1 MDYYSYNFACLITSI
16 LMLIIVSFKFQEID
30 LCLILL
36 LAAIFSIIWRS
47 MKIIK
52 GQHAIE
58 KDNNHNHSLTNPF
71 FILDFGFATLAFLC
85 VLFSKQI
92 NKKFLLLIFLIFIL
106 AWILNFISESNDSN
120 DSNDSNNRYNNFK
133 NKIISTSQTVHFCGH
148 CFLIFIVF
156 ITFYLN
162 IH

>member
-1 MDYYSYNFACLITSI
+1 MMDYYSYNFACLITSI
-16 LMLIIVSFKFQEID
+16 LMLIIVSLKFQEIN

-52 GQHAIE
+52 GKEEIE
-58 KDNNHNHSLTNPF
+58 KDNNHNYSLKNPF
-71 FILDFGFATLAFLC
+71 FILDFGFAILAFLC
-85 VLFSKQI
+85 VSLSKQI
-92 NKKFLLLIFLIFIL
+92 NKKFIFITILVFIL
-106 AWILNFISESNDSN
+106 AWILNFVSNDSN
-120 DSNDSNNRYNNFK
+120 DKSDNVDNNSK

-148 CFLIFIVF
+148 CFVIFIIF

-162 IH
+162 IY

>member
-1 MDYYSYNFACLITSI
+1 MDYYSYNVACLITSM
-16 LMLIIVSFKFQEID
+16 LMLIILSFKFKEID

-52 GQHAIE
+52 GKEEIE
-58 KDNNHNHSLTNPF
+58 KDNNHNHSLKNGF
-71 FILDFGFATLAFLC
+71 FILDFGFAILAFLC

-92 NKKFLLLIFLIFIL
+92 NKKFLLFILFIFIL
-106 AWILNFISESNDSN
+106 AWSLNFISNDHNDSN
-120 DSNDSNNRYNNFK
+120 DKSDNVDNNFK
-133 NKIISTSQTVHFCGH
+133 NKIISTSQTIHFCGH
-148 CFLIFIVF
+148 CYLIFIVF

-162 IH
+162 IY

>member
-1 MDYYSYNFACLITSI
+1 MMDYYSYNFACLITSI

-52 GQHAIE
+52 GKEEIE
-58 KDNNHNHSLTNPF
+58 KDNNHNHSLKNPF
-71 FILDFGFATLAFLC
+71 FILDFGFAILAFLC

-92 NKKFLLLIFLIFIL
+92 NKKFIFLTILVFVL
-106 AWILNFISESNDSN
+106 AWILNFVNDSN
-120 DSNDSNNRYNNFK
+120 GSKDNKLK
-133 NKIISTSQTVHFCGH
+133 NKIISTSQTIHFCGH
-148 CFLIFIVF
+148 CFVIFIVF

-162 IH
+162 IY

>member
-1 MDYYSYNFACLITSI
+1 
-16 LMLIIVSFKFQEID
+16 MLIIVSFKFKEID

-36 LAAIFSIIWRS
+36 LASIFSIIWRS
-47 MKIIK
+47 IKIIK

-58 KDNNHNHSLTNPF
+58 KDNNHNHSLKNPF
-71 FILDFGFATLAFLC
+71 FILDFSFATLAFLC

-92 NKKFLLLIFLIFIL
+92 NKKFLLFIFLIFIL
-106 AWILNFISESNDSN
+106 AWSLNFISESNDSN
-120 DSNDSNNRYNNFK
+120 NRNNNLK
-133 NKIISTSQTVHFCGH
+133 NKIISTSQTIHFCGH
-148 CFLIFIVF
+148 CYLIFIVF

>member
-1 MDYYSYNFACLITSI
+1 MMDYYSYNFACLITSI
-16 LMLIIVSFKFQEID
+16 FMLIILSFKFTEIN

-36 LAAIFSIIWRS
+36 LSAIFSIIWRS

-58 KDNNHNHSLTNPF
+58 KDNNHNHYLKNPF
-71 FILDFGFATLAFLC
+71 FILDFSFATLAFLC

-92 NKKFLLLIFLIFIL
+92 NKKFIFLTILVFVL
-106 AWILNFISESNDSN
+106 AWILNFVNDSN
-120 DSNDSNNRYNNFK
+120 GSKDNKLK
-133 NKIISTSQTVHFCGH
+133 NKIISTSQTIHFCGH
-148 CFLIFIVF
+148 CFVIFIVF

-162 IH
+162 IY

>member
-47 MKIIK
+47 IKIIK
-52 GQHAIE
+52 GKDTIE
-58 KDNNHNHSLTNPF
+58 KDNNHNNSLRNPF

-92 NKKFLLLIFLIFIL
+92 NKKFLLLIFFIFVL

-120 DSNDSNNRYNNFK
+120 DSNNRDNNLK

>member
-1 MDYYSYNFACLITSI
+1 MMDYYSYNFACLITSI

-58 KDNNHNHSLTNPF
+58 KDNNHNHYLKNPF
-71 FILDFGFATLAFLC
+71 FILDFSFATLAFLC

-92 NKKFLLLIFLIFIL
+92 NKKFLLFIFLIFIL
-106 AWILNFISESNDSN
+106 AWSLNFISESNDSN
-120 DSNDSNNRYNNFK
+120 DKSDNVDNNLK
-133 NKIISTSQTVHFCGH
+133 NKIISTSQTIHFCGH
-148 CFLIFIVF
+148 CYLIFIVF

-162 IH
+162 IY

>member
-1 MDYYSYNFACLITSI
+1 MMDYYSYNVACLITSM
-16 LMLIIVSFKFQEID
+16 LMLIILSFKFKEID

-52 GQHAIE
+52 GKEEIE
-58 KDNNHNHSLTNPF
+58 KDNNHNHSLKNPF
-71 FILDFGFATLAFLC
+71 FILDFCFAILAFLC

-92 NKKFLLLIFLIFIL
+92 NKKFLLFIFLIFIL
-106 AWILNFISESNDSN
+106 AWSLNFISTSNDKSDN
-120 DSNDSNNRYNNFK
+120 VDNNFK
-133 NKIISTSQTVHFCGH
+133 NKIISTSQTIHFCGH
-148 CFLIFIVF
+148 CYLIFIVF

>member
-1 MDYYSYNFACLITSI
+1 
-16 LMLIIVSFKFQEID
+16 MLIIVSFKFKEID

-36 LAAIFSIIWRS
+36 LASIFSIIWRS
-47 MKIIK
+47 IKIIK

-58 KDNNHNHSLTNPF
+58 KDNNHNHSLKNPF
-71 FILDFGFATLAFLC
+71 FILDFSFATLAFLC

-92 NKKFLLLIFLIFIL
+92 NKKFLLFIFFIFIL
-106 AWILNFISESNDSN
+106 AWSLNFISESNDSN
-120 DSNDSNNRYNNFK
+120 NSNNRNNNLK
-133 NKIISTSQTVHFCGH
+133 NKIISTSQTIHFCGH
-148 CFLIFIVF
+148 CYLIFIVF

>member
-1 MDYYSYNFACLITSI
+1 MMDYYSYNFACLITSI
-16 LMLIIVSFKFQEID
+16 LMLIIVSFKFKEID

-106 AWILNFISESNDSN
+106 AWILNFISNSNDKSDN
-120 DSNDSNNRYNNFK
+120 VNNNFK
-133 NKIISTSQTVHFCGH
+133 NKIISTSQTIHFCGH
-148 CFLIFIVF
+148 CYLIFIVF

-162 IH
+162 IR